1 MAETTDPR
9 ERADQHEVAE
19 YGLLGLLRDAP
30 SHGYALAAD
39 FAPAGRL
46 GTILHLKMSQMYAY
60 LHKLERHGWLVAHED
75 GSESIR
81 PRRVFTLT
89 DTGRETF
96 DRWLAQPVAATR
108 DVRVE
113 FLVKLAFALERDPAL
128 AARLVCS
135 QREATAEWLERLE
148 SQLASERDGSRRMDA
163 RALTLRH
170 RILQSRATLN
180 WLDEALAA
188 TGTGETGNTEDTQP
202 NTE

>member
-1 MAETTDPR
+1 MAQTTDPR
-9 ERADQHEVAE
+9 ERAEQHEVAE

-39 FAPAGRL
+39 FAPEGRL
-46 GTILHLKMSQMYAY
+46 GTILHLKMSQLYAY

-75 GSESIR
+75 GAESIR

-89 DTGRETF
+89 DAGRETF

-108 DVRVE
+108 DVRLE

-128 AARLVCS
+128 AARLVSS
-135 QREATAEWLERLE
+135 QRAATAAWLGRLE
-148 SQLASERDGSRRMDA
+148 AQVASETEGPRRLDA
-163 RALTLRH
+163 RALALRH
-170 RILQSRATLN
+170 RILQSRATLA

-188 TGTGETGNTEDTQP
+188 TGAGTGDGDG
-202 NTE
+202 